1 MSRLDKMSVT
11 EREVKLEDLTRG
23 ISLSGTIIKDFA
35 GVVVTYDFYPVSPVS
50 LSISFFSPFHLT
62 VPSSLGGDPD

>member
-23 ISLSGTIIKDFA
+23 ISLGGTVIKDFA
-35 GVVVTYDFYPVSPVS
+35 GVVVTYDFYPVSPS
-50 LSISFFSPFHLT
+50 LPN
-62 VPSSLGGDPD
+62 